1 MLSVSDGIDFVINL
15 RHFFSL
21 FCKRFVEDSK
31 NNNVF
36 AETSEQTRRAK
47 IALELLRHG
56 EREREREKEQRFR
69 ERKETY
75 GGRVKERRGEEWT
88 LPRLN

>member
-56 EREREREKEQRFR
+56 ERERERESNVSARGKKHME
-69 ERKETY
+69 
-75 GGRVKERRGEEWT
+75 GG
-88 LPRLN
+88 